1 MMARVEDSPFLLTA
15 GGTETYLA
23 FTQGFDMRQMC
34 AFEIFQDQAAL
45 TRLEERC
52 LAPILESAARRGF
65 DLLLD
70 TMTWR
75 AQPDWVAALGY
86 PPGDVER
93 FNRLAVERTR
103 DFVTRWTMGREL
115 ASSIFINGDIGPRQD
130 GYRVD
135 RVMSVDEARR
145 YHGRQ
150 VEVLADAGVDVINAL
165 TMTYANEAAG
175 IARAARDAG
184 LPCIISPT
192 IETDGTTPD
201 GAPLGGFV
209 DAVDVATGGS
219 PLFYMVNCAHPIH
232 LEPVLRHARS
242 EGARWLARFGGFRA
256 NASRKSHAELD
267 ESTQLD
273 RGYPEALSSQLAHL
287 QADFSLR
294 LLGGCCGTDHEHIRH
309 IADAVRETTRQTLP

>member
-1 MMARVEDSPFLLTA
+1 MARVEDSPFLLTA

-23 FTQGFDMRQMC
+23 FTQGFDLRDMC
-34 AFEIFQDQAAL
+34 AFEVFEDEAAL
-45 TRLEERC
+45 TKLEERC
-52 LAPILESAARRGF
+52 LAPILESAARQGF

-86 PPGDVER
+86 PTGDVER

-103 DFVTRWTMGREL
+103 DFVTRWMVGREL
-115 ASSIFINGDIGPRQD
+115 GSSIFINGDIGPRQD

-135 RVMSVDEARR
+135 RVMSVEEAQR

-150 VEVLADAGVDVINAL
+150 IAALAAAGVDVINAL

-175 IARAARDAG
+175 IARAARDAR
-184 LPCIISPT
+184 LPCIVSPT

-201 GAPLGGFV
+201 GTPLGDFV

-232 LEPVLRHARS
+232 LEPVLQQARS
-242 EGARWLARFGGFRA
+242 DGARWLARFRGFRA

-309 IADAVRETTRQTLP
+309 IADAVRETARQAAP

>member
-1 MMARVEDSPFLLTA
+1 MARVEDSPFLLTA

-23 FTQGFDMRQMC
+23 FIQGFELREMC
-34 AFEIFQDQAAL
+34 AFEVFEDEAAL
-45 TRLEERC
+45 AKLEQRC
-52 LAPILESAARRGF
+52 LEPILDSAAQQGF

-75 AQPDWVAALGY
+75 AQPDWVEALGY
-86 PPGDVER
+86 AADDVER
-93 FNRLAVERTR
+93 LNRRAVEGTR
-103 DFVTRWTMGREL
+103 DFVARWSAGRE
-115 ASSIFINGDIGPRQD
+115 ASNSIFINGDIGPRQD

-135 RVMSVDEARR
+135 RTMSVEEARR

-150 VEVLADAGVDVINAL
+150 VAVLAEAGVDVINAL
-165 TMTYANEAAG
+165 TMTHASEAAG
-175 IARAARDAG
+175 IALAAKDHG
-184 LPCIISPT
+184 LPCIVSPT

-201 GAPLGGFV
+201 GMRLGDFV
-209 DAVDVATGGS
+209 DAVDEATDGS

-232 LEPVLRHARS
+232 LEPVLQQARA
-242 EGARWLARFGGFRA
+242 EAARWLARFRGFRA

-267 ESTQLD
+267 ESTELD
-273 RGYPEALSSQLAHL
+273 RGHPEALSSQLAHL

-309 IADAVRETTRQTLP
+309 IANAVRETARRAAQ